1 MSEETQISYKDTLNL
16 PKTDFQMKGNLN
28 QREPEFIKEWDSKNI
43 YQKMVEANSSKGTF
57 TFIDGPPYANASIH
71 IGHAL
76 NKTLKDIVVKYKNM
90 SGYKTPFIPGWDCHG
105 LPIELVVTKNL
116 GDKKA
121 EKTEAEIRELC
132 RQEAKKWV
140 GVQMEEFKRFGVLAD
155 WANPYLTLQPEY
167 EAEEIR
173 VLARILKTG
182 AFYYGVKPVYWS
194 WALRT
199 ALAEAE
205 VEYKDHKSPSIY
217 VRFELT
223 KGLPGISGKKQYAVI
238 WTTTPWT
245 LPANL
250 AVAVHPDFTY
260 EVYEWNDSYLLI
272 AQDMKEKFEQDSGLT
287 LKSTG
292 KTFTGKDLEGLS
304 YAHPMAKYYEKLKD
318 IDTTNIHKVILGT
331 HVTLEAGTGLVH
343 TAPGHGPDD
352 YTVGLKYKLPIFSP
366 VDETGAY
373 TDDVPEYKGQNVLQT
388 NAALVER
395 LLASGNIISHKEYT
409 HSYPHCWRSK
419 KPLIFRA
426 TPQWFL
432 KMDLK
437 SQEGSTVRENAL
449 NGIKKVDWY
458 PAWGENRIT
467 SMIENRPDWCVSR
480 QRTWGVPIP
489 VLYCKKCHTPLAAED
504 IMLRIADEMEHNGGM
519 EGYYNADVKK
529 LSGTHKCQCGSADFE
544 KGKDIL
550 DVWFDSGVAFTAVRK
565 KHKDLQQPA
574 DLYLEGSDQHRGW
587 FHTSL
592 LASVASEGIPPF
604 KSVLTHGFVLY
615 SKGQKMS
622 KSLGNTISPQDI
634 IKNSG
639 SDILRMWAAHEDYTQ
654 DISCNPEG
662 FARITETYRRLR
674 NTIRFL
680 LGNMHDFDPAKDSLK
695 YSQLT
700 PLDQWAL
707 AKLNQLI
714 KNVEEA
720 YEKYEFYKIY
730 HLLNNFVT
738 VDMSAFYLDILKDR
752 LYVRKKDGLLRRSS
766 QTTLYLVTSAI
777 TRMMAP
783 IMSFLAEE
791 TYQFLVGTKK
801 ESVFLES
808 YPQPVKEWE
817 NLEVLNAFETFIAVR
832 TEALKKLEEL
842 RQNKTIGSSLE
853 AQLHIT
859 ASAEQLKVLELL
871 KDYLLEF
878 FIVSQ
883 VSLNKTPGELNI
895 TATKANGEKCVR
907 CWTYNVETN
916 KNPKFPGVCPKC
928 VEALS

>member
-43 YQKMVEANSSKGTF
+43 YQKMVDQNSEKGTF
-57 TFIDGPPYANASIH
+57 TFIDGPPYANGSIH

-90 SGYKTPFIPGWDCHG
+90 SGYRAPFVPGWDCHG

-121 EKTEAEIRELC
+121 EKSEAEIRELC

-140 GVQMEEFKRFGVLAD
+140 GIQMEEFKRFGVLAD
-155 WANPYLTLQPEY
+155 WANPYLTLNPAY

-205 VEYKDHKSPSIY
+205 VEYKDVKSPSIY
-217 VRFELT
+217 VRFEL
-223 KGLPGISGKKQYAVI
+223 KEGIKSLSGKKQYAVI

-250 AVAVHPDFTY
+250 AICVHPEFTY
-260 EVYEWNDSYLLI
+260 EAFEWNDCYLII
-272 AQDMKEKFEQDSGLT
+272 AQDMKAKFEADSGLT
-287 LKSTG
+287 LKPTG
-292 KTFTGKDLEGLS
+292 KVFSGEDLEGLA
-304 YAHPMAKYYEKLKD
+304 YTHPMSDYYKTLKTFD
-318 IDTTNIHKVILGT
+318 SQNIHKIILGN

-352 YTVGLKYKLPIFSP
+352 YNVGLKYNLPIFSP

-373 TDDVPEYKGQNVLQT
+373 TQEVPEYKGQNVLQA
-388 NAALVER
+388 NAAIVER
-395 LLASGNIISHKEYT
+395 LKTSGYIIAHKEYE

-432 KMDLK
+432 KMDLEK
-437 SQEGSTVRENAL
+437 DGSTVRKRAL
-449 NGIKKVDWY
+449 DGIKKVNWY
-458 PAWGENRIT
+458 PAWGENRIS

-489 VLYCKKCHTPLAAED
+489 VLYCSKCSTPLAKED
-504 IMLRIADEMEHNGGM
+504 IMLRIADEMENNGGM

-529 LSGTHKCQCGSADFE
+529 LLGTHKCECGSTDFV

-550 DVWFDSGVAFTAVRK
+550 DVWFDSGVAFSAVRK
-565 KHKDLQQPA
+565 QHPTLQQPA
-574 DLYLEGSDQHRGW
+574 DFYLEGSDQHRGW

-615 SKGQKMS
+615 AKGQKMS
-622 KSLGNTISPQDI
+622 KSQGNTIAPQDI

-680 LGNMHDFDPAKDSLK
+680 LGNIHDFDPAKDK
-695 YSQLT
+695 VAYTQMT

-707 AKLNQLI
+707 ARLNQVI
-714 KNVEEA
+714 KNVEDA

-738 VDMSAFYLDILKDR
+738 VDLSAFYLDILKDR
-752 LYVRKKDGLLRRSS
+752 LYVRKKDGVMRRSS
-766 QTTLYLVTSAI
+766 QTALYEITSSLA
-777 TRMMAP
+777 RMMAP

-791 TYQFLVGTKK
+791 TYQFLVGSKK
-801 ESVFLES
+801 ESIFLEK
-808 YPQPVKEWE
+808 YPQANKEWE
-817 NLEVLNAFETFIAVR
+817 NSEVLSTFESFIGIR

-842 RQNKTIGSSLE
+842 RQNKTIGASLE

-859 ASAEQLKVLELL
+859 AQPEQLKVLDLL
-871 KDYLLEF
+871 KDYLNEF

-883 VSLNKTPGELNI
+883 VSVNKTPGELNV

-916 KNPKFPGVCPKC
+916 KNPKFPGICPKC